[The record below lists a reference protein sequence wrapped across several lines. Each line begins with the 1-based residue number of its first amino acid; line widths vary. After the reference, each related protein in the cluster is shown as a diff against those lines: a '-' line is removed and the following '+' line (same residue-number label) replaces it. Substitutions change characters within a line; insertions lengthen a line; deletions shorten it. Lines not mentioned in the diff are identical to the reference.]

1 MPDATNQAEKKQ
13 EFNWLHTWEFM
24 LFSTFPQR
32 GQNKLLKHKL
42 FDLKIKIQMISNT
55 YKGPI
60 LIANCFGRKSCEA
73 LRICLPP
80 GRRWLA
86 EKFKDE
92 GPSSQKGGLKLR
104 MHSGLGLPLLPEWE
118 RKELL

>member
-1 MPDATNQAEKKQ
+1 MPDATNQAEKEQ
-13 EFNWLHTWEFM
+13 ELNWLHTWEFM

-42 FDLKIKIQMISNT
+42 SDFKIKIQMISNT

-80 GRRWLA
+80 GRRMTCR
-86 EKFKDE
+86 EV
-92 GPSSQKGGLKLR
+92 QR
-104 MHSGLGLPLLPEWE
+104 
-118 RKELL
+118 